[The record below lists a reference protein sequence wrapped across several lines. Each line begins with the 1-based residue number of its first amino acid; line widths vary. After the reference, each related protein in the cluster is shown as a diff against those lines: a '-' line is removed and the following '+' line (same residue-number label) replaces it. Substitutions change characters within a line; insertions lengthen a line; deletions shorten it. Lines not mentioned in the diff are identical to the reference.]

1 MKEKLKIYDAILRKY
16 IKSRI
21 SNWFEK
27 EFPRELSNS
36 GLTFLEF
43 LKCCEWRKDGYVA
56 ARAIRSY
63 KYNAPDLVISDPK
76 TLKVKNLYYPGTII
90 VECPVILEY
99 IDIIARKVHFKK
111 PAVLNHTTEIRAELV
126 KALRLELNNL
136 VEIFANVTCTD
147 LHMAKDSRIYGDVD
161 AINSTIIDSAVPEGK
176 LHTQYLDMNLEFP
189 TNELVRM
196 STKMKGDL
204 TIDFM
209 ISY

>member
-1 MKEKLKIYDAILRKY
+1 MKEKLKIYDAIRRKY

-27 EFPRELSNS
+27 EFPRELRNS

-43 LKCCEWRKDGYVA
+43 LQCCEWRKDRYEA
-56 ARAIRSY
+56 NLAIRSN

-76 TLKVKNLYYPGTII
+76 TLKDKNLYYPGTII

-99 IDIIARKVHFKK
+99 IYIIARKVQFQS
-111 PAVLNHTTEIRAELV
+111 PAILNHTTVIRAELV
-126 KALRLELNNL
+126 KALRLELNNS
-136 VEIFANVTCTD
+136 VEIYANVKCTD
-147 LHMAKDSRIYGDVD
+147 LHMARDSRIYGDVD
-161 AINSTIIDSAVPEGK
+161 AINSKLSDYALPEGK
-176 LHTQYLDMNLEFP
+176 LRTQYLDMNLEFP
-189 TNELVRM
+189 TDELVRM

-204 TIDFM
+204 TIDFT